1 MGLVIEP
8 DRLFTGAARGAG
20 VPRRPGVARCH
31 LLARRTL
38 LEDLGGIEAVDTGA
52 DAVLLGDLG
61 EGMTFARLN
70 PAFRLL
76 LDGAELVTLARNRY
90 WKHSGGLMLD
100 IGAFAAALEYGS
112 GKKAT
117 LVGKPAPAFFA
128 NALASLGIA
137 PSEAAVIGD
146 DLESD
151 VHGGQAAGMKGILVR
166 TGKFRSGDLEGTHVR
181 PDVVLDSLADSRSRA
196 LIRSRP
202 MADKTPPD
210 EHAARVDESFDA
222 LHATVGDRLDDG
234 SPRRPRPVAH
244 GREREGRRGFAQ
256 AADGAAREPRLA
268 VQGARL
274 APAGRHAARRAG
286 ASGVLTTFRHSLDHE
301 FVP

>member
-1 MGLVIEP
+1 VTGPLSGVRALLVDLEGTVYQHGHLIPGAVEALAAAQRRGIPHRFVTNTTSRPRSVIVRDIAAMGLVVDP
-8 DRLFTGAARGAG
+8 DHLFTAPRAARRYLLEKGF
-20 VPRRPGVARCH
+20 RRCH
-31 LLARRTL
+31 LLARETL
-38 LEDLGGIEAVDTGA
+38 LEDLGGIEAVDTDA

-90 WKHSGGLMLD
+90 WKNSSGLMLD

-128 NALASLGIA
+128 NALDALGIA
-137 PSEAAVIGD
+137 PSEAAIVGD

-166 TGKFRSGDLEGTHVR
+166 TGKFRAGDLEGRHVR
-181 PDVVLDSLADSRSRA
+181 PDAVLDSLADLDRA
-196 LIRSRP
+196 L
-202 MADKTPPD
+202 
-210 EHAARVDESFDA
+210 
-222 LHATVGDRLDDG
+222 
-234 SPRRPRPVAH
+234 
-244 GREREGRRGFAQ
+244 
-256 AADGAAREPRLA
+256 
-268 VQGARL
+268 
-274 APAGRHAARRAG
+274 
-286 ASGVLTTFRHSLDHE
+286 
-301 FVP
+301 